1 MAAEATIDKME
12 ITQGTLTLITMEVI
26 TQVTLTGTT
35 ETQIGIMET
44 NKNQI
49 ILGTMIATTE
59 EEMEEVGEEITEDQ
73 QEIMEVPGNS

>member
-12 ITQGTLTLITMEVI
+12 IIQGTPTLIIMEVT

>member
-12 ITQGTLTLITMEVI
+12 ITQGTPTLITMEVI

>member
-1 MAAEATIDKME
+1 ME
-12 ITQGTLTLITMEVI
+12 VTTQITLIGTM
-26 TQVTLTGTT
+26 
-35 ETQIGIMET
+35 ETQIGIEI

-49 ILGTMIATTE
+49 ILGTMIATTK